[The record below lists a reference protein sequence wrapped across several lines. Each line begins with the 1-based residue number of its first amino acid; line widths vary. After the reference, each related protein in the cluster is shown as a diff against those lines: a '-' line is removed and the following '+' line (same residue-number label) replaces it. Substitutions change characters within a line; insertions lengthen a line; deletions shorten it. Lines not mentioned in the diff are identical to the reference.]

1 MNWDALLSKAP
12 NSNRKA
18 LQIPLSWK
26 LKIIPIIN
34 MGDTK
39 MIRHLVRSLAA
50 AGVLLIAVSSHA
62 QVTFVSGEAKD
73 SFYQFAV
80 PADWNG
86 TLVIWNHGYSFSP
99 PGPNPDLGPL
109 VDVQLAQGYAVAASS
124 YSQSQWAVFNS
135 RRDIARMVEAFVKQI
150 GKPNNIIMTGA
161 SLGGIVTADALE
173 RADEFK
179 IDGAFAFCGAMGGS
193 RVWDG
198 AHDIRLTYDAV
209 CSDVAPLPGGAT
221 GLPPVPGAIDPTAV
235 AIATNICMGTLTPAQ
250 FRTSDQNER
259 LAKFL
264 AVTKIPENF
273 IITDMVF
280 ATNGIADL
288 TFDPDKLD
296 GGQGL
301 GNIGVVYDD
310 PDVDAMI
317 RRVKANRTAAKKLK
331 RNFTPR
337 GELENAGVKI
347 VSLHTDKDGLVIVEN
362 QSEYQGVV
370 DAGNLSVGVAVEG
383 APTHCGFSPAELV
396 AGWESLRGWL
406 AGAPQPTAGSLQGT
420 CKLVEATQ
428 GGFFP
433 GPCRIDPT
441 FVIPDMDARIAP
453 RDNTR
458 K

>member
-1 MNWDALLSKAP
+1 
-12 NSNRKA
+12 
-18 LQIPLSWK
+18 
-26 LKIIPIIN
+26 
-34 MGDTK
+34 
-39 MIRHLVRSLAA
+39 MIRHLVRSLTVAC
-50 AGVLLIAVSSHA
+50 VLLLAVSANA
-62 QVTFVSGEAKD
+62 QVTLVSGEAKD

-86 TLVIWNHGYSFSP
+86 TLVIWNHGYSFIP

-124 YSQSQWAVFNS
+124 YSQSQWAVFNT
-135 RRDIARMVEAFVKQI
+135 RRDIARMVEAFAKQI
-150 GKPNNIIMTGA
+150 GEPSSIIMTGA

-173 RADEFK
+173 RIDEFN

-198 AHDIRLTYDAV
+198 AHDIRLAYDAV
-209 CSDVAPLPGGAT
+209 CSDVAPIPGGAT
-221 GLPPVPGAIDPTAV
+221 GLPPELGAIDPNAV
-235 AIATNICMGTLTPAQ
+235 AIATNTCLGTLTPPQ
-250 FRTSDQNER
+250 FRTKDQNER

-288 TFDPDKLD
+288 IFDPDKLD

-310 PDVDAMI
+310 PDVDATI
-317 RRVKANRTAAKKLK
+317 QRVEADRKAAKKLK

-337 GELENAGVKI
+337 GELENEGVKV

-370 DAGNLSVGVAVEG
+370 DAGNLSVGVVVEAG
-383 APTHCGFSPAELV
+383 PTHCGFSPAELV

-420 CKLVEATQ
+420 CQLIEATQ
-428 GGFFP
+428 GAFFP

-441 FVIPDMDARIAP
+441 FAIPDMDTRIAP

>member
-1 MNWDALLSKAP
+1 
-12 NSNRKA
+12 
-18 LQIPLSWK
+18 
-26 LKIIPIIN
+26 
-34 MGDTK
+34 
-39 MIRHLVRSLAA
+39 MIRQTVRSLAVAGLLLFA
-50 AGVLLIAVSSHA
+50 ATIHA
-62 QVTFVSGEAKD
+62 QVTVIAGETKD

-86 TLVIWNHGYSFSP
+86 ALVIWNHGYSFSP

-124 YSQSQWAVFNS
+124 YSQSQWAVFNT
-135 RRDIARMVEAFVKQI
+135 RRDNARLVEAFVEQFGQPSSI
-150 GKPNNIIMTGA
+150 LMTGA

-173 RADEFK
+173 RSDEYT

-209 CSDVAPLPGGAT
+209 CSDVAPIPGGAT
-221 GLPPVPGAIDPTAV
+221 GLPQVPGVINPNAV
-235 AIATNICMGTLTPAQ
+235 ALATNACMGTLTPPE
-250 FRTSDQNER
+250 FRTPDQNER
-259 LAKFL
+259 LSRFL

-280 ATNGIADL
+280 ATNGIANL
-288 TFDPDKLD
+288 IFDPDKLN

-310 PDVDAMI
+310 PDVDATI
-317 RRVKANRTAAKKLK
+317 ERVKADRKAARLLK

-337 GELENAGVKI
+337 GELENGSVKI

-362 QSEYQGVV
+362 QSEYQAVV
-370 DAGNLSVGVAVEG
+370 DAANLTVGVAVEA

-406 AGAPQPTAGSLQGT
+406 AGAPQPTAASLQGT
-420 CKLVEATQ
+420 CQFVEATL
-428 GGFFP
+428 GAFFP

-441 FVIPDMDARIAP
+441 YEIADMDDRIAP
-453 RDNTR
+453 RDNTQKR

>member
-1 MNWDALLSKAP
+1 MISRLLRSSFATALILCAFP
-12 NSNRKA
+12 A
-18 LQIPLSWK
+18 
-26 LKIIPIIN
+26 
-34 MGDTK
+34 
-39 MIRHLVRSLAA
+39 
-50 AGVLLIAVSSHA
+50 HA
-62 QVTFVSGEAKD
+62 QVTVIAGETKD
-73 SFYQFAV
+73 SFYQIAV

-86 TLVIWNHGYSFSP
+86 GLVIWNHGYSFSP

-109 VDVQLAQGYAVAASS
+109 ADVQLAQGYAVAASS
-124 YSQSQWAVFNS
+124 YSQSQWAVFAT
-135 RRDIARMVEAFVKQI
+135 RRDISRLVEAFKEQV
-150 GKPNNIIMTGA
+150 GEPGSIIMTGA

-173 RADEFK
+173 RADEVDV
-179 IDGAFAFCGAMGGS
+179 DGAFAFCGALGGS

-209 CSDVAPLPGGAT
+209 CGGVAPLPGGAT
-221 GLPPVPGAIDPTAV
+221 GLPPVPGVINPNAV
-235 AIATNICMGTLTPAQ
+235 ALATNACMGTLTPPA
-250 FRTSDQNER
+250 FRTPGQNAR
-259 LAKFL
+259 LATFL

-280 ATNGIADL
+280 ATNGIANL
-288 TFDPDKLD
+288 IFDPDKLD

-310 PDVDAMI
+310 PGVDAAI
-317 RRVKANRTAAKKLK
+317 ERVQADRQAAKKLK

-337 GELENAGVKI
+337 GEFENDDVKI

-362 QSEYQGVV
+362 ESEYQAVV
-370 DAGNLSVGVAVEG
+370 DAGNLTVGVAVEA

-406 AGAPQPTAGSLQGT
+406 AGAPQPTAASLQGT
-420 CKLVEATQ
+420 CQFIEATQ
-428 GGFFP
+428 GAFFP

-441 FVIPDMDARIAP
+441 FVIPDMDGRIAP

-458 K
+458 KN

>member
-1 MNWDALLSKAP
+1 
-12 NSNRKA
+12 
-18 LQIPLSWK
+18 
-26 LKIIPIIN
+26 
-34 MGDTK
+34 
-39 MIRHLVRSLAA
+39 MIRQLLRSLAA
-50 AGVLLIAVSSHA
+50 ASALLFALSAQA
-62 QVTFVSGEAKD
+62 QVTVISGEAKD

-86 TLVIWNHGYSFSP
+86 ALVIWNHGYSFNP
-99 PGPNPDLGPL
+99 PGANPDLGPL

-124 YSQSQWAVFNS
+124 YSQSQWAVFNT
-135 RRDIARMVEAFVKQI
+135 RRDNARLVEAFAEQV
-150 GKPNNIIMTGA
+150 GEPVSIIMTGA

-173 RADEFK
+173 RVDEFSV
-179 IDGAFAFCGAMGGS
+179 DGAFAFCGAMGGS

-209 CSDVAPLPGGAT
+209 CSDVAPIPGGAT
-221 GLPPVPGAIDPTAV
+221 GLPPVPGVIDPTAV
-235 AIATNICMGTLTPAQ
+235 AIATNACMGTLTPPQ
-250 FRTSDQNER
+250 FRTADQNER

-273 IITDMVF
+273 IITDMLF
-280 ATNGIADL
+280 ATNGIANL
-288 TFDPDKLD
+288 VFDPDKLD

-301 GNIGVVYDD
+301 GNIGVAYDD
-310 PDVDAMI
+310 PDVDATI
-317 RRVKANRTAAKKLK
+317 QRVKADRKAAKTLK

-337 GELENAGVKI
+337 GELENEGVKI

-362 QSEYQGVV
+362 QSEYQRVV
-370 DAGNLSVGVAVEG
+370 DAGNFTVGVAVE
-383 APTHCGFSPAELV
+383 ATPTHCGFSPAELV

-420 CKLVEATQ
+420 CQLIEATQ
-428 GGFFP
+428 GAFFP

-441 FVIPDMDARIAP
+441 FVIPDMDSRIAP
-453 RDNTR
+453 RDNTV